1 MDKPLNFYLD
11 RIVLKDGKVLYGVMA
26 LALSFFDVGF
36 EVLYPKYL
44 KQIDPNGI
52 KKILKGSRITV
63 YGWKD
68 GKFYEADAFDI
79 VSDISNVGFVPAS
92 VFMRLIE
99 EYDKSGLFG
108 QIPVIYAR
116 ALVELWKSLAEN
128 PSTKET
134 PTPKTVVSRI
144 RFIWDD
150 EGQEVEME
158 QDEKG
163 DIRINAEDVLDIITE
178 LNITLP
184 DEIFDKGEYLKY
196 SEIVT
201 LLSNCVGSKSMSEP
215 PLLTLLQAF
224 AQKVA
229 LFCEIN
235 GQLSK

>member
-11 RIVLKDGKVLYGVMA
+11 RLVLKDGKVLYGIMA

-52 KKILKGSRITV
+52 KKILKGSRLTG

-116 ALVELWKSLAEN
+116 ALVDLWTSLSEKS
-128 PSTKET
+128 SKKET
-134 PTPKTVVSRI
+134 PTPKVFVSRI
-144 RFIWDD
+144 CFILGRD
-150 EGQEVEME
+150 GQEV
-158 QDEKG
+158 
-163 DIRINAEDVLDIITE
+163 
-178 LNITLP
+178 
-184 DEIFDKGEYLKY
+184 
-196 SEIVT
+196 S
-201 LLSNCVGSKSMSEP
+201 
-215 PLLTLLQAF
+215 
-224 AQKVA
+224 
-229 LFCEIN
+229 
-235 GQLSK
+235 